1 MAAKNTKMI
10 NDVFGRKSIVTH
22 DPDTF
27 WPLPS
32 ELIGL
37 EIEVEELDR
46 NVSLAPH
53 WTQHQDGSLRNGTEF
68 VLSAPTGGRTL
79 TEAINSFFNAGLS
92 YTISPRTSIHVHIN
106 ASDNMTVDQFRNMF
120 VIMYLIEP
128 AVFRWADENRK
139 WCGYCSPLTDLTP
152 SRIINIL
159 NDSRDEIRFVHAV
172 RGDGN
177 SDRYYG
183 FNVSAYHRH
192 GTVEFRYF
200 PCTTERERVVDWIKF
215 CMYVKKAAR
224 RHGSPEDIL
233 ALLQNQAGL
242 TNFIN
247 EWFGD
252 VASNIVRLLDFEDCL
267 NRVKDMGTMV
277 NVSPDSLRNPDA
289 YHRSVR
295 SRGFNRFVTRSFPD
309 APPVAEDAT
318 TAANSASDELARYL
332 AGGSLART
340 PRTYAQITEAMP
352 PSAAAVAADR
362 SRREQLRQQLDVAE
376 LRYQRA
382 RSQYGAN
389 PSSLNRSR
397 MNARAGERDAIQ
409 SLLLNLT

>member
-10 NDVFGRKSIVTH
+10 NDVFGRKPIVTH

-32 ELIGL
+32 ELIGV
-37 EIEVEELDR
+37 EIEVEDLDR
-46 NVSLAPH
+46 QGNVAPY
-53 WTQHQDGSLRNGTEF
+53 WTQHQDGSLRNGVEF
-68 VLSAPTGGRTL
+68 VLAGPTGGRQL
-79 TEAINSFFNAGLS
+79 TEAINTFFDAGMNYS
-92 YTISPRTSIHVHIN
+92 ISPRTSVHIHIN

-120 VIMYLIEP
+120 TIMYLFEP

-159 NDSRDEIRFVHAV
+159 NDSRDETRFISAV

-183 FNVSAYHRH
+183 FNVAAYHRH

-200 PCTTERERVVDWIKF
+200 PCTTDRTKVIEWIKF
-215 CMYVKKAAR
+215 CMCVKKAAR

-233 ALLQNQAGL
+233 ALLQTRDGVQNFL
-242 TNFIN
+242 T

-252 VASNIVRLLDFEDCL
+252 IGPTLIRHLDMEDCL
-267 NRVKDMGTMV
+267 GRVKDMGTMV
-277 NVSPDSLRNPDA
+277 NVAPESLRNPEA

-295 SRGFNRFVTRSFPD
+295 SRGFNRYVTRTFPN
-309 APPVAEDAT
+309 AP
-318 TAANSASDELARYL
+318 
-332 AGGSLART
+332 
-340 PRTYAQITEAMP
+340 
-352 PSAAAVAADR
+352 VAAD
-362 SRREQLRQQLDVAE
+362 SNPAQATSASEYSAGLLTSRQQQALSLAASAMTTSAASTTVEISPRSSLLASIDTARARYERAQAVAGQNPT
-376 LRYQRA
+376 LYNRQRA
-382 RSQYGAN
+382 RTRLMELTELTSQ
-389 PSSLNRSR
+389 L
-397 MNARAGERDAIQ
+397 Q
-409 SLLLNLT
+409 SLPTR